1 MDSDRWD
8 FVPLEKK
15 HDRKQFDC
23 GNEELNQYL
32 KKYAKQ
38 NDKKGISKV
47 YVATRTVTPAQGEA
61 PDLADRTQSIRVPID
76 GYYTISTCTISFKS
90 LPADISRR
98 LPNYPIPAVLIGR
111 LAVDLNCQGEGLG
124 EELLINALNRIVLVS
139 EEVGI
144 YAVRVDAIDEGA
156 KQFYLKYEFIP
167 FVDESLSLFLP
178 LKTIRQ
184 QFDR

>member
-1 MDSDRWD
+1 MNDGRWN
-8 FVPLEKK
+8 FLPLQKK

-23 GNEELNQYL
+23 GSEELNQYL

-38 NDKKGISKV
+38 NDKKGISKA
-47 YVATRTVTPAQGEA
+47 YVATQAITPG
-61 PDLADRTQSIRVPID
+61 VID
-76 GYYTISTCTISFKS
+76 GYYTISTCTIEFDS
-90 LPADISRR
+90 LPEDTARR

-111 LAVDLNCQGEGLG
+111 LAVDLNCQGGGLG
-124 EELLINALNRIVLVS
+124 EELLVNALSRIVTVS

-144 YAVRVDAIDEGA
+144 YAVRVDAINEGA

-167 FVDESLSLFLP
+167 FINEPLSLFLP